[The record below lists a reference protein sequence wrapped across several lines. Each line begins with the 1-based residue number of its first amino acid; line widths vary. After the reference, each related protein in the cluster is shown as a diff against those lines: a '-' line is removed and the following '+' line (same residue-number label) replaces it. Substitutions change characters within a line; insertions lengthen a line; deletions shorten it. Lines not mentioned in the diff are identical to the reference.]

1 MISNNSNIPE
11 IFKETNIPNE
21 QRSNINYKE
30 NDNEK
35 EKEDLKNLRIET
47 SLSLRK
53 KKLNDYLFSKRK
65 KEILPKKNENSIE
78 EENLSLNYN
87 EIKKNIPP
95 LLLEEFDFFENK
107 LLVFHQFLTN
117 DFTMLHGMNCSEKY
131 LKQFIFYKL
140 HKLTYDESPEI
151 FGEKFKNDLNLV
163 FYDLIKMLKEYND
176 KNMIYAISIVIV
188 NFIYCSSML
197 VEEFRKANIWRRLA
211 EVTELKDP
219 EINENIVI
227 ILSNLYSV
235 DPNYGKEYI
244 LSNYSRYIKQIM
256 TNYFKTF
263 IDNSKKEKIDLKDYL
278 SALSLIKRLLNQE
291 NKKMNKNNEFD
302 VVVKM
307 KYIYDDLSKMFSISV
322 SWILNNVINPNHDLI
337 LKLLLILL
345 NLFSLIITY
354 SDEETYEMQDFRS
367 ESFVNSFCSLLNYLI
382 SNNEKKVNQEL
393 VITIINELY
402 HFIGILCS
410 YNCDKTE
417 MYSKNKIITITL
429 EYIKNMNIMSNDLG
443 NKIIFFLSNYAEN
456 ESRIKEIVETCN
468 MLPYIKDFYKKNI
481 NNDKICYNIFCLINN
496 IFINGNN
503 NCKDLIISNF
513 SNFLVER
520 IKILSDTINE
530 KELFK
535 IKCFVEKCKL
545 LWHFIL
551 YLKKNNLQLLNN
563 LLEYI
568 RLSNIEQMCNN
579 VELMIKGEQGKD
591 KDKDKE
597 NHKQQKS
604 LELFIDEIKNK

>member
-1 MISNNSNIPE
+1 MISNNSNNPE
-11 IFKETNIPNE
+11 IFKETNIPND
-21 QRSNINYKE
+21 QRRNINDKE
-30 NDNEK
+30 NDYEK

-65 KEILPKKNENSIE
+65 KEILPKTNENSIE
-78 EENLSLNYN
+78 EENLNLNYN

-107 LLVFHQFLTN
+107 LLVIHQFLTN

-131 LKQFIFYKL
+131 LKQFTIYKL
-140 HKLTYDESPEI
+140 HKLSYDESPEI
-151 FGEKFKNDLNLV
+151 FDEKFKNNLNLV
-163 FYDLIKMLKEYND
+163 FYDLIKMFNDNND
-176 KNMIYAISIVIV
+176 KIMIYSISIVIV

-197 VEEFRKANIWRRLA
+197 VEEFRKVNLWKRLA
-211 EVTELKDP
+211 EVTELKVP
-219 EINENIVI
+219 EINDNIVI

-235 DPNYGKEYI
+235 DPNFGKEYI

-263 IDNSKKEKIDLKDYL
+263 IDYSKKEQIDLKDYL
-278 SALSLIKRLLNQE
+278 SALSLIKRLINQE
-291 NKKMNKNNEFD
+291 NKKKNKNNEFD
-302 VVVKM
+302 AVVKM
-307 KYIYDDLSKMFSISV
+307 KFIYDYLTKMFSISV
-322 SWILNNVINPNHDLI
+322 SWILTNATNPNHDLI
-337 LKLLLILL
+337 LKLLLLLL
-345 NLFSLIITY
+345 NLFSLIISY

-367 ESFVNSFCSLLNYLI
+367 ESFVNSFCSLLKYLI
-382 SNNEKKVNQEL
+382 ANNEKKVNQEL

-410 YNCDKTE
+410 YKFEKSE
-417 MYSKNKIITITL
+417 MYSKNKIILITL
-429 EYIKNMNIMSNDLG
+429 EYIKNINIMSNDLG

-456 ESRIKEIVETCN
+456 EPRTKEIVETCD
-468 MLPYIKDFYKKNI
+468 MLPYIKDFSKTNI
-481 NNDKICYNIFCLINN
+481 NNERICYNIFCLIYN
-496 IFINGNN
+496 IFLNGNN
-503 NCKDLIISNF
+503 NCKNLIISNF

-520 IKILSDTINE
+520 IKILSDMINE

-535 IKCFVEKCKL
+535 IKSFVEKCKL
-545 LWHFIL
+545 LWHFII

-563 LLEYI
+563 LIEYI

-591 KDKDKE
+591 KE
-597 NHKQQKS
+597 NHKQQKV
-604 LELFIDEIKNK
+604 LELFIEEIKN

>member
-11 IFKETNIPNE
+11 IFKETNASND
-21 QRSNINYKE
+21 QRSNINYKD
-30 NDNEK
+30 NDYEK
-35 EKEDLKNLRIET
+35 DKEDLKNLRIET

-65 KEILPKKNENSIE
+65 KDILPKKNENSIE
-78 EENLSLNYN
+78 EENLNLNYD

-117 DFTMLHGMNCSEKY
+117 ELTMIHGMNCSEKY
-131 LKQFIFYKL
+131 LKQFTIYKL
-140 HKLTYDESPEI
+140 HQLTYDESPEI
-151 FGEKFKNDLNLV
+151 FGEKFKNDLCLV
-163 FYDLIKMLKEYND
+163 FNDLIKMLKEYND
-176 KNMIYAISIVIV
+176 KIMIYSISIVLV
-188 NFIYCSSML
+188 NFIYCSPML
-197 VEEFRKANIWRRLA
+197 VEEFRKVNIWKRLA
-211 EVTELKDP
+211 EVTELKEP
-219 EINENIVI
+219 EINDNIVI
-227 ILSNLYSV
+227 ILSNLYSS

-256 TNYFKTF
+256 INYFKTF
-263 IDNSKKEKIDLKDYL
+263 IDYSKNEKIDINDYL
-278 SALSLIKRLLNQE
+278 SALSLIKKLLNQE

-307 KYIYDDLSKMFSISV
+307 KYIYDYLAKMFSISV
-322 SWILNNVINPNHDLI
+322 TWILDNVTNPNHDHI
-337 LKLLLILL
+337 LKLILLLL

-354 SDEETYEMQDFRS
+354 LDEETYEIHDFRS
-367 ESFVNSFCSLLNYLI
+367 ESFVNSFCSFLNYLI
-382 SNNEKKVNQEL
+382 LNNEKKVNQEL

-402 HFIGILCS
+402 HFLGILCS

-417 MYSKNKIITITL
+417 IYSKNKIISITL

-443 NKIIFFLSNYAEN
+443 NKIVFFLSNYAEN
-456 ESRIKEIVETCN
+456 EPRIKEIVETCN
-468 MLPYIKDFYKKNI
+468 MLPYIKDFSKKNI
-481 NNDKICYNIFCLINN
+481 NNERISYNVFCLIDN

-520 IKILSDTINE
+520 IKILSDMINE

-535 IKCFVEKCKL
+535 INCFVDKCKL
-545 LWHFIL
+545 LRHFIL
-551 YLKKNNLQLLNN
+551 YLKKANLQLLNN

-591 KDKDKE
+591 KEK
-597 NHKQQKS
+597 HKQQKT
-604 LELFIDEIKNK
+604 LELFIEEVKN